1 MNYAVATI
9 TLMLVAGLAQAQE
22 SCASKEAEIS
32 QQLEHARAHG
42 NDRRARGLETALGK
56 VRANCTDEV
65 LQAERQEEI
74 EEARDEVVERESDL
88 REALEE
94 GSPRKIET
102 RKHKVL
108 EAQDELRDALA
119 E

>member
-1 MNYAVATI
+1 MNYAVAT
-9 TLMLVAGLAQAQE
+9 LMLMLLSGLAQAQE
-22 SCASKEAEIS
+22 SCAAKEAEIS
-32 QQLEHARAHG
+32 RQLEHGRAHG
-42 NDRRARGLETALGK
+42 NDRRGRGLETALK
-56 VRANCTDEV
+56 NVRVNCTDEG

-74 EEARDEVVERESDL
+74 EEARDEVVEREADL

-94 GSPRKIET
+94 GSARKIET

-108 EAQDELRDALA
+108 EAQGELHDVLA